1 MLSNCHLRK
10 ALNVGVKHIATKPK
24 TNIKSMD
31 SKITFRLS
39 KSGQT
44 LFKSKSYQIS
54 INGNII
60 GKLDNEM
67 NTISKEFPMGK
78 YSIEVG
84 ENDFFIR
91 KDIVLAV
98 GQMET
103 FTINPSFTYTFFRG
117 FLIGIAILTIFF
129 QFIILDKI
137 SIPLM
142 FIPLIPLVVLG
153 RKNYGESFALTI
165 SKT

>member
-1 MLSNCHLRK
+1 
-10 ALNVGVKHIATKPK
+10 
-24 TNIKSMD
+24 MD

-39 KSGQT
+39 KSGQK

-91 KDIVLAV
+91 KVIVLAV
-98 GQMET
+98 GQIQT
-103 FTINPSFTYTFFRG
+103 FTINPSLTYTSFRG
-117 FLIGIAILTIFF
+117 FLIGIAIATILF

-142 FIPLIPLVVLG
+142 FIPLIPLLLFR
-153 RKNYGESFALTI
+153 RKDYGESFALTI

>member
-1 MLSNCHLRK
+1 
-10 ALNVGVKHIATKPK
+10 
-24 TNIKSMD
+24 MD

-91 KDIVLAV
+91 KVIVLAV
-98 GQMET
+98 GQIQT
-103 FTINPSFTYTFFRG
+103 FTINPSLTYTSFRG
-117 FLIGIAILTIFF
+117 FLIGIAIATILF

-142 FIPLIPLVVLG
+142 FIPLIPLLLFR
-153 RKNYGESFALTI
+153 RKDYGESFALTI